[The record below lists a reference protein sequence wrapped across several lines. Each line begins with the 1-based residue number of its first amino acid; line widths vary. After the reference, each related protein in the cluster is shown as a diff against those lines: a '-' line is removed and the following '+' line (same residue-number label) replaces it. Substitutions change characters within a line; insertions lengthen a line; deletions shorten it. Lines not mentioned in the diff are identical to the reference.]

1 MSIGS
6 RIKSARK
13 EKGMTQEYL
22 ASLIGV
28 TKGAIA
34 NYENEVSV
42 PKIELLYKLMDTL
55 NVDANYLYQDEM
67 KNFKITPRVNTFSAE
82 ATEVAEAY
90 DNAPFKD
97 KNMARMALNLP
108 LLETEVKAIK
118 DSGNK
123 GEQAG

>member
-34 NYENEVSV
+34 NYENEVSI

-108 LLETEVKAIK
+108 LIEIDAVPTKEEEKP
-118 DSGNK
+118 N
-123 GEQAG
+123 